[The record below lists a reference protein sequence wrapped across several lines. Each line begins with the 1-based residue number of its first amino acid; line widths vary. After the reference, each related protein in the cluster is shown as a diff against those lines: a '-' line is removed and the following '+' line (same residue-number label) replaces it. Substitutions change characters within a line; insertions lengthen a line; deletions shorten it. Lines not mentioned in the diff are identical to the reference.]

1 MTYAAW
7 EPRHR
12 LTTIRPGKLDLF
24 AVTFI
29 DGRRATIDP
38 ITEYDAALAKAEA
51 FLRDHRC
58 QIKVLPMTGP
68 EARTFLGISLPD
80 HPQPMDA
87 DVRQQ
92 MIATLKQIVRE
103 SSDPDARTDAFDLL
117 NEMGVLQS

>member
-1 MTYAAW
+1 MTYASW

-12 LTTIRPGKLDLF
+12 VTTIRPGKLDLF
-24 AVTFI
+24 VVTLI
-29 DGRRATIDP
+29 DGKCSLIEP
-38 ITEYDAALAKAEA
+38 ITQYEVALARTYD
-51 FLRDHRC
+51 FIRDHRC

-68 EARTFLGISLPD
+68 EVRNLLGISLPD

-92 MIATLKQIVRE
+92 MVATLTLVVRE
-103 SSDPDARTDAFDLL
+103 SGDPDARADAFDLL